1 MAARQSLAKG
11 KRNTVLGVLAILSGM
26 TLLVVYA
33 VPLYDLFCR
42 ATGFGGTTQR
52 AAAAPETADTA
63 AGRIVTVRFLA
74 NTNPNLPWRF
84 QPEVESVRVAVG
96 KRRLVAYTAR
106 NLDDRETTGIAT
118 FNVTPAKA
126 GVYFTKIACFCFDEQ
141 TLKPGQAVNM
151 PVSFFIDPAIAQDR
165 NLRDVDTITLSYTF
179 FRAAGSDAD
188 KAAQA
193 GAVQTGA
200 VQAGSRTVAQAARN
214 RDTGQ

>member
-1 MAARQSLAKG
+1 MAAHGSLARG

-52 AAAAPETADTA
+52 AAAAPETAVAEAA
-63 AGRIVTVRFLA
+63 AGRVMTVRFLA

-84 QPEVESVRVAVG
+84 QPEVDSVRVAVG
-96 KRRLVAYTAR
+96 KRRLIAYTAR

-118 FNVTPAKA
+118 FNVTPPKA

-141 TLKPGQAVNM
+141 TLKPGEAVNM
-151 PVSFFIDPAIAQDR
+151 PVSFFIDPAIAKDR
-165 NLRDVDTITLSYTF
+165 NLRDVETITLSYTF
-179 FRAAGSDAD
+179 FRAAGSAEEDRAE
-188 KAAQA
+188 
-193 GAVQTGA
+193 
-200 VQAGSRTVAQAARN
+200 ARN
-214 RDTGQ
+214 GTTPRAIRN

>member
-1 MAARQSLAKG
+1 MAARGSLAKG

-33 VPLYDLFCR
+33 VPLYEMFCR

-52 AAAAPETADTA
+52 AAAAPETA
-63 AGRIVTVRFLA
+63 AGRTITVRFLA

-84 QPEVESVRVAVG
+84 QPAVDSVRVAVG

-106 NLDDRETTGIAT
+106 NLDDSATTGIAT

-151 PVSFFIDPAIAQDR
+151 PVSFFIDPAIAKDR

-179 FRAAGSDAD
+179 FRAAGSDSEDGRAED
-188 KAAQA
+188 PAR
-193 GAVQTGA
+193 TGDE
-200 VQAGSRTVAQAARN
+200 TAARAIRN
-214 RDTGQ
+214 

>member
-1 MAARQSLAKG
+1 MATQKSLARG

-52 AAAAPETADTA
+52 AAAAPEAADTA

-84 QPEVESVRVAVG
+84 QPEVDSVRIAVG

-106 NLDDRETTGIAT
+106 NLDDSETTGIAT

-141 TLKPGQAVNM
+141 TLKPGQTVNM
-151 PVSFFIDPAIAQDR
+151 PVSFFIDPAIAKDR

-179 FRAAGSDAD
+179 FRAAGSPGGDGEDDRAE
-188 KAAQA
+188 AR
-193 GAVQTGA
+193 TGTS
-200 VQAGSRTVAQAARN
+200 SRTSRN
-214 RDTGQ
+214 

>member
-1 MAARQSLAKG
+1 MAAQNSLARG

-52 AAAAPETADTA
+52 AAAAPDSAT
-63 AGRIVTVRFLA
+63 GRTMTVRFLA

-84 QPEVESVRVAVG
+84 QPEIDSVRVAVG

-106 NLDDRETTGIAT
+106 NLDDSETTGIAT

-141 TLKPGQAVNM
+141 TLKPGQTVNM
-151 PVSFFIDPAIAQDR
+151 PVSFFIDPAIAKDR

-179 FRAAGSDAD
+179 FRAAGSDAKD
-188 KAAQA
+188 LARAGDGPSAKA
-193 GAVQTGA
+193 V
-200 VQAGSRTVAQAARN
+200 RN
-214 RDTGQ
+214 

>member
-1 MAARQSLAKG
+1 MAADRSLARR

-52 AAAAPETADTA
+52 AAAAPETTRA
-63 AGRIVTVRFLA
+63 ASGRTMTVRFLA

-84 QPEVESVRVAVG
+84 QPEVESVRVAIG
-96 KRRLVAYTAR
+96 EQRLIAYTAR
-106 NLDDRETTGIAT
+106 NLDDSETTGLAT

-141 TLKPGQAVNM
+141 TLKPGERVNM
-151 PVSFFIDPAIAQDR
+151 PVSFFIDPAIAKDR
-165 NLRDVDTITLSYTF
+165 NLRDVETITLSYTF
-179 FRAAGSDAD
+179 FRAAGSDAED
-188 KAAQA
+188 VARAGDGANPQA
-193 GAVQTGA
+193 I
-200 VQAGSRTVAQAARN
+200 RN
-214 RDTGQ
+214 

>member
-1 MAARQSLAKG
+1 MAARGSLARG

-52 AAAAPETADTA
+52 AAAAPETATPETA
-63 AGRIVTVRFLA
+63 AGRTMTVRFLA

-84 QPEVESVRVAVG
+84 QPEVDSVRVAVG

-141 TLKPGQAVNM
+141 TLKPGQTVSM
-151 PVSFFIDPAIAQDR
+151 PVSFFIDPAIAKDR
-165 NLRDVDTITLSYTF
+165 NMRDVGTVTLSYTF
-179 FRAAGSDAD
+179 FRAAGSPEDDRAN
-188 KAAQA
+188 
-193 GAVQTGA
+193 GL
-200 VQAGSRTVAQAARN
+200 ARAEDGTTPRAIRN
-214 RDTGQ
+214 

>member
-1 MAARQSLAKG
+1 MAARGSLAKS

-33 VPLYDLFCR
+33 VPLYEMFCR

-52 AAAAPETADTA
+52 AAAAPETA
-63 AGRIVTVRFLA
+63 AGRTIARTITVRFLA
-74 NTNPNLPWRF
+74 NTNPNLPWHF
-84 QPEVESVRVAVG
+84 QPAVDSVRVAVG

-106 NLDDRETTGIAT
+106 NLDDSETTGIAT

-141 TLKPGQAVNM
+141 TLKPGQTVNM
-151 PVSFFIDPAIAQDR
+151 PVSFFIDPAIAKDR

-179 FRAAGSDAD
+179 FRAAGNPEDDRGNDRAENPARAGD
-188 KAAQA
+188 ETAAQA
-193 GAVQTGA
+193 I
-200 VQAGSRTVAQAARN
+200 RN
-214 RDTGQ
+214 

>member
-1 MAARQSLAKG
+1 MRIVAARGSLARG
-11 KRNTVLGVLAILSGM
+11 KRNTVLGVLALLSGM

-52 AAAAPETADTA
+52 AAAAPDAA
-63 AGRIVTVRFLA
+63 AGRTMTVRFLA

-96 KRRLVAYTAR
+96 KRRLIAYSAR
-106 NLDDRETTGIAT
+106 NLDDSETTGIAT

-141 TLKPGQAVNM
+141 TLKPGQSVSM
-151 PVSFFIDPAIAQDR
+151 PVSFFIDPAIAKDR
-165 NLRDVDTITLSYTF
+165 NLRDVETITLSYTF
-179 FRAAGSDAD
+179 FRAAGSAEDDRAEAR
-188 KAAQA
+188 K
-193 GAVQTGA
+193 GTI
-200 VQAGSRTVAQAARN
+200 SRTRRN
-214 RDTGQ
+214 

>member
-1 MAARQSLAKG
+1 MAARKSLAKG
-11 KRNTVLGVLAILSGM
+11 KRNTVFGILAILSGM

-33 VPLYDLFCR
+33 VPLYELFCR

-52 AAAAPETADTA
+52 AAAAPEA
-63 AGRIVTVRFLA
+63 AGAAVSGRIVTVRFLA

-106 NLDDRETTGIAT
+106 NLDDRETAGIAT

-141 TLKPGQAVNM
+141 TLKPGQTVNM

-165 NLRDVDTITLSYTF
+165 NMRDVDTITLSYTF
-179 FRAAGSDAD
+179 FRAAGRPEGDRAE
-188 KAAQA
+188 A
-193 GAVQTGA
+193 GDGA
-200 VQAGSRTVAQAARN
+200 ISRTSRN
-214 RDTGQ
+214 

>member
-1 MAARQSLAKG
+1 MAARKSLAKG
-11 KRNTVLGVLAILSGM
+11 KRNTVFGILAILSGM

-33 VPLYDLFCR
+33 VPLYELFCR

-52 AAAAPETADTA
+52 AAAAPEA
-63 AGRIVTVRFLA
+63 AGTGAASGRIVTVRFLA

-141 TLKPGQAVNM
+141 TLKPGQTVNM

-179 FRAAGSDAD
+179 FRAAGDAAD
-188 KAAQA
+188 KAA

-200 VQAGSRTVAQAARN
+200 VQAGNGTVAQAARN
-214 RDTGQ
+214 PGTGQ